1 MSNRVKAC
9 ILRVGGTNC
18 DLEVKLA
25 LEELGV
31 IAEIVHMKKLGKDG
45 LSKYHMLIIP
55 GGFSYGDYVR
65 AGAILGKE
73 MVSRLRDQL
82 IEFIEENKLV
92 MGICNGFQVLIE
104 AGMLPDEELTGIPKA
119 ALATNLSA
127 KYECR
132 WVWLRVENN
141 ETPFT
146 KKIKREQVLMMPV
159 GHHEGR
165 FTLSSEK
172 DLDRLIKEK
181 QIVFRYASPNGNPA
195 NGKYPFNPNGSFY
208 DIAGIVNKRGNI
220 LGLMPHPERA
230 FFSWQLP
237 YEENKTKKYGDGRL
251 IFEGAVEYVLN
262 NFV

>member
-1 MSNRVKAC
+1 MNNRAKVC

-25 LEELGV
+25 LEELGTV
-31 IAEIVHMKKLGKDG
+31 AEIVHMKKLERED
-45 LSKYHMLIIP
+45 LSKYYMIIVP

-73 MVSRLRDQL
+73 IVSKLKDQL
-82 IEFIEENKLV
+82 IEFIEEDKLV

-104 AGMLPDEELTGIPKA
+104 AGILPDGELTGVPKA

-132 WVWLRVENN
+132 WVWLKVENN

-146 KKIKREQVLMMPV
+146 SKIKREQVLMMSV

-165 FTLSSEK
+165 FTLQSEK
-172 DLDRLIKEK
+172 DLDKLIKEK
-181 QIVFRYASPNGNPA
+181 QIAFRYALPSGNSA
-195 NGKYPFNPNGSFY
+195 NGKYPYNPNGSLY
-208 DIAGIVNKRGNI
+208 DIAGIVNKKGNI

-237 YEENKTKKYGDGRL
+237 YKEDKNKRYGDGRL
-251 IFEGAVEYVLN
+251 IFEGAVEYILN

>member
-1 MSNRVKAC
+1 MNNRAKVC

-25 LEELGV
+25 LEELGTV
-31 IAEIVHMKKLGKDG
+31 AEIVHMKKLERED
-45 LSKYHMLIIP
+45 LSKYYMIIVP

-73 MVSRLRDQL
+73 IVSKLKDQL
-82 IEFIEENKLV
+82 IEFIEEDKLV

-104 AGMLPDEELTGIPKA
+104 AGILPDGELTGVPKA

-132 WVWLRVENN
+132 WVWLKVENN

-146 KKIKREQVLMMPV
+146 SKIKREQVLMMSV
-159 GHHEGR
+159 GH
-165 FTLSSEK
+165 
-172 DLDRLIKEK
+172 
-181 QIVFRYASPNGNPA
+181 QIAFRYALPSGNSA
-195 NGKYPFNPNGSFY
+195 NGKYPYNPNGSLY
-208 DIAGIVNKRGNI
+208 DIAGIVNKKGNI

-237 YEENKTKKYGDGRL
+237 YKEDKNKRYGDGRL
-251 IFEGAVEYVLN
+251 IFEGAVEYILN